1 MSVVSNSGILGQ
13 YEASKVN
20 STTTEHK
27 SNMDQDDFLKLL
39 VAQLEHQDPLNPV
52 DDKDMTAQL
61 AQFSSLE
68 QLTNINTGIK
78 SLVDAQNQGSMLSAV
93 GFIGKGIKAD
103 GFNLSKTGDTT
114 STVYYSLGE
123 AVANMQVN
131 IYAEDGTL
139 VRTDVIGS
147 KQAGEFQY
155 TWDGKDTSGTK
166 MADGT
171 YGVAIIAEDSS
182 GAPVLV
188 QSKISGQVTGV
199 VTQSGVTMLQ
209 LSDGRTVAL
218 SSVTEV
224 VQPAASTA
232 DTTSS

>member
-13 YEASKVN
+13 YEAQK
-20 STTTEHK
+20 TQTATATHK
-27 SNMDQDDFLKLL
+27 TNMDQNDFLKLL
-39 VAQLEHQDPLNPV
+39 VAQLNHQDPLNPM

-68 QLTNINTGIK
+68 QLTNIKTGIQ

-93 GFIGKGIKAD
+93 AFIGKSVKAD
-103 GFNLSKTGDTT
+103 GFNLSKSGDSV

-123 AVANMQVN
+123 SVANMQVN
-131 IYAEDGTL
+131 IYAQDGTL
-139 VRTDVIGS
+139 VRTDVIGA

-171 YGVAIIAEDSS
+171 YGVAIVAEDSS

-188 QSKISGQVTGV
+188 QSKISGEVSGV
-199 VTQSGVTMLQ
+199 VTQNGVTMLQ
-209 LSDGRTVAL
+209 LKDGRTVDI
-218 SSVTEV
+218 SSVREV
-224 VQPAASTA
+224 VATA
-232 DTTSS
+232 TTTSS